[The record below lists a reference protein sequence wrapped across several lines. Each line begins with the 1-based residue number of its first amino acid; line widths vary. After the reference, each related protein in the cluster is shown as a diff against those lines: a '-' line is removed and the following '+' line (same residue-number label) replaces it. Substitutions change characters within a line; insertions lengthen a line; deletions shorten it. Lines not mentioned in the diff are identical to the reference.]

1 MPPQAAVLGG
11 AITGILGWNY
21 RRHLAGKKTISKWC
35 REHPIAT
42 ATVLVAANGLFVPHI
57 YLERP

>member
-11 AITGILGWNY
+11 ALAGVLSWNY
-21 RRHLAGKKTISKWC
+21 QRHLVGKKTISKWC

-42 ATVLVAANGLFVPHI
+42 GLVLLGANGIFVPHI